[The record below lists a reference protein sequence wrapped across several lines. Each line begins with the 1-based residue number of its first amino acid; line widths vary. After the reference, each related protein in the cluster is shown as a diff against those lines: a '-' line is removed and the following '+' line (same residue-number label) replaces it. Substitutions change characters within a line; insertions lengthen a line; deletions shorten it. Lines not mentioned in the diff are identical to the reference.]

1 MELKEI
7 LKTRIDHLDP
17 YELRIVKIL
26 IDSLSVK
33 KTTQKSEVSLRS
45 EYYQEVIELLGT
57 NGLSTFDIN
66 LGREERI

>member
-1 MELKEI
+1 MELKEK
-7 LKTRIDHLDP
+7 LKTRIDRLDP

-26 IDSLSVK
+26 IDSLSIK
-33 KTTQKSEVSLRS
+33 KTNQKFDESLVS

-57 NGLSTFDIN
+57 NGLSSFDIK

>member
-1 MELKEI
+1 MELKEK
-7 LKTRIDHLDP
+7 LKTCIDRLDP

-33 KTTQKSEVSLRS
+33 KITQKSEELLVS

-57 NGLSTFDIN
+57 NGLSSFDIKS
-66 LGREERI
+66 GREERI